1 MRRRVG
7 WGLGFL
13 LLALAGLAA
22 VDAQARVVVET
33 LHSTALRG
41 NAIGDSPD
49 RAITVYL
56 PPSYDAQATRR
67 YPVVYLLHGATSEPG
82 EWFDGS
88 YQGMDLGAALDR
100 MAGPG
105 EFIVVMPAANNRYG
119 GSFYVNSAR
128 FGRWE
133 DFVAKELVAFV
144 DARFRTQPERRAR
157 GLAGQSMGGFGALY
171 LAGRHPDTFAYVYAV
186 SPCCLGFVGDLAQ
199 AGARWRQPLG
209 GWLRA
214 MAMAFAAPGNT
225 APEAEPP
232 LPFTATPDGGVERHA
247 AVEATWKRYMPL
259 YRLERDPAG
268 YRRLCGIAFDAGL
281 QDQITSVTAG
291 ARAFSQALDRHGIAH
306 AFATYDGTHTDHT
319 RERFETAMLPFFA
332 RAFASAAAPKACAL

>member
-1 MRRRVG
+1 MGHRVA
-7 WGLGFL
+7 WDVGLL
-13 LLALAGLAA
+13 LLALGLPA

-56 PPSYDAQATRR
+56 PPSYDAQPTRR

-88 YQGMDLGAALDR
+88 YQGMDLAAALDR
-100 MAGPG
+100 MAGPD

-119 GSFYVNSAR
+119 GAFYVNSAR

-133 DFVAKELVAFV
+133 VFVAKELVAFV
-144 DARFRTQPERRAR
+144 DGRFRTRPERRAR

-186 SPCCLGFVGDLAQ
+186 SPCCLGFVGDLADQ
-199 AGARWRQPLG
+199 GVRWQQPLG

-214 MAMAFAAPGNT
+214 MAMAFAPPGDT

-232 LPFTATPDGGVERHA
+232 LPFAATPDGRIERRA

-259 YRLERDPAG
+259 YRIDHDPAG
-268 YRRLCGIAFDAGL
+268 YRRLCGIALDAGL

-306 AFATYDGTHTDHT
+306 AFTTYAGTHTDHT

-332 RAFASAAAPKACAL
+332 RAFAAAGEPKTCVR